1 VEANLQIDD
10 DVYEAVQRRAAA
22 EHRSIG
28 KVLSDLLRRAL
39 EEERGKSDEIRFPV
53 FSVPEGTPPLS
64 FEMVKA
70 AESDEL

>member
-1 VEANLQIDD
+1 MEANLQIDD

-39 EEERGKSDEIRFPV
+39 EDERGTTDELRFPV
-53 FSVPEGTPPLS
+53 FSVPEGTPTLTL
-64 FEMVKA
+64 EMVKA
-70 AESDEL
+70 AESEDS